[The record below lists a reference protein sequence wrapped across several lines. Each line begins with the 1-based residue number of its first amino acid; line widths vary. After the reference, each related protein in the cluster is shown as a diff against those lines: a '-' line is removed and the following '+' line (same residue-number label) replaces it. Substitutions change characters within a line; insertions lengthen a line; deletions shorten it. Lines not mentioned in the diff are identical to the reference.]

1 MMMQRDQYKTVTVPI
16 ITYTFKLR
24 RDGTASFLPGFGG
37 LRPVRLF
44 RDEDM
49 TTKGKIWKLLH
60 EEQRK
65 ELIAATMLMGA
76 IRKHDSLAAKKASA
90 DLAGSKSPE
99 LRRIASEVA
108 DKIASYPQTQLD
120 GLISARLKSAQ
131 LVVWNYEGKPTLAI
145 FCRSHVTAFFVK
157 LLLSRV
163 SGKGLAVCPQCG
175 IPFMTKRPDQEYCS
189 TKHREAHRVA
199 RWRAEQTA
207 KTKNKKRRQDGSI

>member
-1 MMMQRDQYKTVTVPI
+1 MFKRRAASTAVHSLFRVIKLLFCLEVPCTSNTSVILMMMQRNQYKTVTVPI
-16 ITYTFKLR
+16 ITYAFKLR
-24 RDGTASFLPGFGG
+24 RDGTASFLPGFEG

-131 LVVWNYEGKPTLAI
+131 
-145 FCRSHVTAFFVK
+145 
-157 LLLSRV
+157 
-163 SGKGLAVCPQCG
+163 
-175 IPFMTKRPDQEYCS
+175 
-189 TKHREAHRVA
+189 
-199 RWRAEQTA
+199 
-207 KTKNKKRRQDGSI
+207 